1 MFLFKE
7 NKKTLKNFLDAT
19 QAVAGNTGTAFKEE
33 LSYVGTFYDTKFLP
47 GSVLAE
53 PRISIESFDKS
64 DIKVKV
70 TLKPEANQVDQVV
83 LLDGFL
89 NMIGKGYLDEQLE
102 QVKEQPKNFLPSQAF
117 YAQQSGMSEIQNYDL
132 NVYFNDPEVTRQ
144 DTTIDGV
151 KYYLFSI
158 TDEFVGA
165 GLTHTHTLNCLFKE
179 KTSSGENFFSALVDK
194 ELSVKDSKKVLDT
207 LADNNMTGLFIGGYN
222 YGDPGKVVSQVFAIS
237 SELTMHYHGGY
248 SIRGYSSDL
257 YIPEETIQS
266 VKVNRSGEYRY
277 NVDIRTTNG
286 EITLFIG

>member
-1 MFLFKE
+1 MFQFKE

-33 LSYVGTFYDTKFLP
+33 LSYIGTFYDTKFLP
-47 GSVLAE
+47 GSILAE
-53 PRISIESFDKS
+53 PKISIEAFDKT
-64 DIKVKV
+64 DVKVKII
-70 TLKPEANQVDQVV
+70 LKPEVNQVDQVV

-89 NMIGKGYLDEQLE
+89 NMIGKGYLDDQLE

-117 YAQQSGMSEIQNYDL
+117 LAQQSGMSDIQNYDL
-132 NVYFNDPEVTRQ
+132 NIYFNDPEVTRQ
-144 DTTIDGV
+144 DTTIGGV
-151 KYYLFSI
+151 KYFLFSI
-158 TDEFVGA
+158 KDKFSGSGV
-165 GLTHTHTLNCLFKE
+165 THTHTLNCLFKE

-237 SELTMHYHGGY
+237 SELTMHYHGDY

-266 VKVNRSGEYRY
+266 VKVNRSGEYKY